1 MDARAARR
9 CRSTPRRG
17 VAALLVVL
25 IGMVAAAGG
34 CAGYRFGNNTLY
46 APNVR
51 TVYVPMIQSDSFRT
65 TPSIDVGE
73 RLTEAVCKEI
83 EKRTP
88 FKVVSSPDADSVL
101 TARVVA
107 DTKRMVVESPT
118 DQSRMVEMNFQVLV
132 TWADRGGAVL
142 AAGCAGYR
150 FGNNTLYAPTVR
162 TVYVPMIQ
170 SDSFRTTPGIDLG
183 ERLTEA
189 VCKEIEK
196 RTPFKV
202 VGSEE
207 AADSVLTGRVVSDT
221 KRMVVE
227 SPTDQSRQVEMN
239 YQVLVTWADRGGTV
253 IASGDVPLPAATVDV
268 GQAASLVPEFGRSVA
283 STQQEA
289 IVKLAQQIVG
299 LMEEPW

>member
-17 VAALLVVL
+17 GAALLVVL
-25 IGMVAAAGG
+25 AGMVAGAGG

-142 AAGCAGYR
+142 ASGG
-150 FGNNTLYAPTVR
+150 
-162 TVYVPMIQ
+162 VPM
-170 SDSFRTTPGIDLG
+170 
-183 ERLTEA
+183 
-189 VCKEIEK
+189 
-196 RTPFKV
+196 
-202 VGSEE
+202 
-207 AADSVLTGRVVSDT
+207 
-221 KRMVVE
+221 
-227 SPTDQSRQVEMN
+227 
-239 YQVLVTWADRGGTV
+239 
-253 IASGDVPLPAATVDV
+253 PAASVDV
-268 GQAASLVPEFGRSVA
+268 GQSAMLVPEFGRSVA
-283 STQQEA
+283 STQQEM
-289 IVKLAQQIVG
+289 IVKMAQQIVG